1 MRWPAGLTGFGLAGI
16 EQARPQ
22 FTAAFRSVFAA
33 ATAAGL
39 HSVPHAGEMSGPAT
53 IWESL
58 DGLRAERIGHG
69 ISCLDDPAL
78 VARLRESQVP
88 LEVCPTSNVCTRLAQ
103 HPLPRMLAEGL
114 FVTLN
119 SDDPPMFGT
128 TLTEEYRRA
137 ASVLGLTRAQL
148 AGLAA
153 NGVRASFLDNGT
165 KQALLAEID
174 AVVSGAGGA
183 PAVAATQ

>member
-1 MRWPAGLTGFGLAGI
+1 M
-16 EQARPQ
+16 
-22 FTAAFRSVFAA
+22 FAA
-33 ATAAGL
+33 AIAAGL

-53 IWESL
+53 IWEAL

-78 VARLRESQVP
+78 VARLRQSQLP
-88 LEVCPTSNVCTRLAQ
+88 LEVCPTSNVCTRQVPDLAA
-103 HPLPRMLAEGL
+103 HPLPRLLAEGL

-137 ASVLGLTRAQL
+137 ASAFGLGRAQL
-148 AGLAA
+148 AALAA
-153 NGVRASFLDNGT
+153 NGVRASFLDDAT
-165 KQALLAEID
+165 KRALVEEIY
-174 AVVSGAGGA
+174 APSSAPITAG
-183 PAVAATQ
+183 